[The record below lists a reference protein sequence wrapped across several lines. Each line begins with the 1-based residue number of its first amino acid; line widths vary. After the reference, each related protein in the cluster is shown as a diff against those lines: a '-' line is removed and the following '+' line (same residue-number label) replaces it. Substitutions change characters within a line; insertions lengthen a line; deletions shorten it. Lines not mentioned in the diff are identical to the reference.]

1 MYWVPHPACWKIQN
15 MCHGKSFGVLSSA
28 ATTNLTNNFYFKILF
43 LSMLMPMFNL
53 MQSFLW
59 MFMSVEK
66 YNPYT
71 WPQQKCTG
79 RIYQIGV
86 TNLIICSSFCRY
98 VFTNSWSIKGK
109 YIAQRKI
116 QWNSLWLSFLRSIP
130 SQVPRATLLCRQ
142 PSELGNLTSQYPS
155 LWHWWCIMVV

>member
-15 MCHGKSFGVLSSA
+15 MCHGKSFGVLSLA
-28 ATTNLTNNFYFKILF
+28 ATANLTNNFYFKILF
-43 LSMLMPMFNL
+43 LSMSMPMFNL

-59 MFMSVEK
+59 MFRSVEK

-79 RIYQIGV
+79 RIYQIGI

-98 VFTNSWSIKGK
+98 VFTNSWSKKGK

-116 QWNSLWLSFLRSIP
+116 QWNSLWLSFLT
-130 SQVPRATLLCRQ
+130 VKTHLCDTGGA
-142 PSELGNLTSQYPS
+142 S
-155 LWHWWCIMVV
+155 WWCKELLEERLGVK